1 MLGQMQHHR
10 FDRPFTDTGF
20 GSIAMSRIT
29 MVATTLFCALLTA
42 GAASADQADRLI
54 RKASRYF
61 APLPAAM
68 PGAEND
74 TPERVELGR
83 KLFFDKRL
91 SNNDT
96 QSCASCHRLE
106 NGAAGVD
113 NLPTSPGAE
122 GQVGTRNSPT
132 VLNAGWQKSQFW
144 DGRATDL
151 ADQAGQPIL
160 NPIEMGMPSEQ
171 AVIDKLAK
179 LPEYPQA
186 FAKAFPGAEPALS
199 YANLREAIAAF
210 ERTLRSESRFDDFLR
225 GDTAALNEQE
235 QRGLK
240 AFMSVNCVRCH
251 DGPLV
256 GGTLHEKLGKEAAF
270 HNITDKGRYEVTG
283 NDEDWMVFKVSQLRN
298 VAVTGPWFHDGSGT
312 DLAEVV
318 RIMGRI
324 QLATELKDDQ
334 VEDLV
339 AFLHALTDR
348 ELEPRR

>member
-1 MLGQMQHHR
+1 MPR
-10 FDRPFTDTGF
+10 T
-20 GSIAMSRIT
+20 IT
-29 MVATTLFCALLTA
+29 LAAILCGLLAA
-42 GAASADQADRLI
+42 GVVSADGSERLM
-54 RKASRYF
+54 RKALRYF
-61 APLPAAM
+61 EPLPDKM

-74 TPERVELGR
+74 TPERIALGK

-91 SNNDT
+91 SQNDS

-106 NGAAGVD
+106 DGAAGVD

-132 VLNAGWQKSQFW
+132 VLNAGWQISQFW
-144 DGRATDL
+144 DGRASDL

-160 NPIEMGMPSEQ
+160 NPIEMGMPNEA
-171 AVIDKLAK
+171 AVIDKLAA
-179 LPEYPQA
+179 LPEYAEA
-186 FAKAFPGAEPALS
+186 FKQAFPGAEPALS

-225 GDTAALNEQE
+225 GDTAALDEQE

-256 GGTLHEKLGKEAAF
+256 GGTLHEKLGKEAPF
-270 HNITDKGRYEVTG
+270 HNLSDKGRHQVTG
-283 NDEDWMVFKVSQLRN
+283 KDEDWMVFKVSQLRN

-324 QLATELKDDQ
+324 QLATELNNQ
-334 VEDLV
+334 EAEDIV
-339 AFLHALTDR
+339 AFLHALTGKAFQQGH
-348 ELEPRR
+348 